1 MIKRWTFSTFLVRII
16 CWKWRIFIFICYNID
31 NIKNYSWKNK
41 FYIEED
47 IIIKKIVTLKCPGC
61 GAVLSDEDKDVMF
74 CKFCGSKLIIDNDN
88 EYIYKNIDVADVKRV
103 ETEQLVKLQ
112 QLEMKEKENEHKK
125 EVLKIKI
132 ISSIALA
139 IVGIVMLRF
148 DVIGMFPLMGSFY
161 IWLFSMKDYSKE

>member
-1 MIKRWTFSTFLVRII
+1 
-16 CWKWRIFIFICYNID
+16 
-31 NIKNYSWKNK
+31 
-41 FYIEED
+41 
-47 IIIKKIVTLKCPGC
+47 
-61 GAVLSDEDKDVMF
+61 MF

-88 EYIYKNIDVADVKRV
+88 EYIYKNIDVADVKRA
-103 ETEQLVKLQ
+103 ETEQLVKLK

>member
-1 MIKRWTFSTFLVRII
+1 MSKSSKKPFVAPELMKRII
-16 CWKWRIFIFICYNID
+16 KLN
-31 NIKNYSWKNK
+31 
-41 FYIEED
+41 EE
-47 IIIKKIVTLKCPGC
+47 
-61 GAVLSDEDKDVMF
+61 
-74 CKFCGSKLIIDNDN
+74 N
-88 EYIYKNIDVADVKRV
+88 
-103 ETEQLVKLQ
+103 
-112 QLEMKEKENEHKK
+112 KK